1 MMDPEKK
8 QRMLEKIEQRAA
20 ERKKM
25 RKIFLII
32 TGILFAIVLGVAIYA
47 YIFVTSALEPVDET
61 SEEIVKIEVPLGSG
75 VTTIANILQEN
86 GLVQNAKVFKYYA
99 KFKNES
105 QFQAGEYELTKS
117 MTLDELIESLK
128 TGTVYREPVFTV
140 TYNEGWTL
148 EQIAARV
155 AEKTPHT
162 AEEFLAKVNDPAY
175 IQELAAKFPTLIN
188 PDEMLAENV
197 KYPLEGY
204 LYPATYPYFEENPP
218 LTLII
223 EQMIEETN
231 KYVVQYQEA
240 IKANKWI
247 NTPHKFLTFS
257 SLLEKEATGTTDRA
271 TIASVFF
278 NRLAEP
284 MPLQTD
290 PTVLYALGEH
300 KDRVLYKDLEV
311 QDPYNTYQNAGL
323 PPGPIATAGATSF
336 EAALSPSKTSYLY
349 FLADQDGKNHFAETY
364 EEHQA
369 NVAKYINTQYD

>member
-1 MMDPEKK
+1 MDPEKK

-47 YIFVTSALEPVDET
+47 YIFVTNALEPVDET

-162 AEEFLAKVNDPAY
+162 AEEFLAKVNDPTY

>member
-1 MMDPEKK
+1 MDPEKK

-162 AEEFLAKVNDPAY
+162 AEEFLAKVNDPTY

>member
-1 MMDPEKK
+1 MDPEKK

-32 TGILFAIVLGVAIYA
+32 TGILFAIVLGLGIYA

-105 QFQAGEYELTKS
+105 QFQAGEYELMKS

-148 EQIAARV
+148 EQIAVRV
-155 AEKTPHT
+155 EEKTTHT
-162 AEEFLAKVNDPAY
+162 AAAFLAKVNDPSY

-188 PDEMLAENV
+188 PEEMLAENV

-231 KYVVQYQEA
+231 KYVVQYQDA
-240 IKANKWI
+240 IAANKWI

-349 FLADQDGKNHFAETY
+349 FLADKDGKNHFAETY
-364 EEHQA
+364 AEHQA
-369 NVAKYINTQYD
+369 NVAKYINTQYN

>member
-1 MMDPEKK
+1 MDPEKK

-162 AEEFLAKVNDPAY
+162 AEEFLAKVNDPTY

-369 NVAKYINTQYD
+369 NVAKYINTQYN

>member
-1 MMDPEKK
+1 MVDPEKK
-8 QRMLEKIEQRAA
+8 QHMLQQIEERAA

-32 TGILFAIVLGVAIYA
+32 TAVLFALVLGVGLYA
-47 YIFVTSALEPVDET
+47 YFFISGALKPVDSE
-61 SEEIVKIEVPLGSG
+61 SEEVVKIEVPLGSG
-75 VTTIANILQEN
+75 VTSIATILEEN
-86 GLVQNAKVFKYYA
+86 GLVKNAKVFKYYA

-105 QFQAGEYELTKS
+105 QFQAGDYELTKA

-128 TGTVYREPVFTV
+128 TGTLYREPLFTI

-148 EQIAARV
+148 DQIAARV
-155 AEKTPHT
+155 AEKTTHS
-162 AEEFLAKVNDPAY
+162 AEDFLVKVNSEEY
-175 IQELAAKFPTLIN
+175 IHELAAKYPTLIN
-188 PDEMLAENV
+188 PEEMLAENV
-197 KYPLEGY
+197 KFPLEGY
-204 LYPATYPYFEENPP
+204 LYPATYPYYEENPP
-218 LTLII
+218 LTVII
-223 EQMIEETN
+223 EQMLEETN

-240 IKANKWI
+240 IVGNEVI
-247 NTPHKFLTFS
+247 NTPHKFLTFA

-300 KDRVLYKDLEV
+300 KDRVLYSDLEV

-336 EAALSPSKTSYLY
+336 EATLSPSNTKYLY
-349 FLADQDGKNHFAETY
+349 FLADKDGKNHFAETY
-364 EEHQA
+364 AQHQE
-369 NVAKYINTQYD
+369 NVAKYIDTQYE

>member
-1 MMDPEKK
+1 MDPEKK

>member
-1 MMDPEKK
+1 MDPEKK

-271 TIASVFF
+271 TIASVFY

-349 FLADQDGKNHFAETY
+349 FLADKDGKNHFAETY
-364 EEHQA
+364 AEHQQ
-369 NVAKYINTQYD
+369 NVAKYINTQYN